1 MKAPLQKGEVVT
13 YNDAPVMG
21 MKWHDKCVVALLTT
35 IHDDSL
41 ISKSQWKK
49 GVGGQQVIQKS
60 SKYNSFM
67 GGVDKAGQ
75 LLQYYDCHI
84 VSKKWWKRVIFHML
98 DVTLVNAYILYYTS
112 ATGKP
117 MSHLDFRIS
126 VARGLVTAGD
136 SEIPDS
142 ASTIVGALCDCWGVT
157 ISPNQLEVMPDCIV
171 CSNRQGG
178 NRKRTSYGCSSCK
191 VALCVHPC
199 FSKYHTLKNY

>member
-1 MKAPLQKGEVVT
+1 MCSCT
-13 YNDAPVMG
+13 SY
-21 MKWHDKCVVALLTT
+21 HT

-142 ASTIVGALCDCWGVT
+142 ASTIVGALGLCDCWGVT
-157 ISPNQLEVMPDCIV
+157 ISPNQLEVHV
-171 CSNRQGG
+171 C
-178 NRKRTSYGCSSCK
+178 RTASYAATGK
-191 VALCVHPC
+191 VEIENVPATDAVAAKLPYACTHV
-199 FSKYHTLKNY
+199 SASIIL